1 MTGFRQDH
9 HRPSEA
15 CHTRTLDARSS
26 KAVPVRPESVLV
38 ASHLALIEQ
47 MDRAF
52 AEQGRL
58 DPATWLAID
67 AQLLEAHEAHELTTD
82 EYVRLHEI
90 IENRL
95 GRASLLGWS

>member
-1 MTGFRQDH
+1 MTAIRPDH
-9 HRPSEA
+9 HRASSD
-15 CHTRTLDARSS
+15 CHTHTLDARSS
-26 KAVPVRPESVLV
+26 KAVPVRTESVLV

-67 AQLLEAHEAHELTTD
+67 AQLLDCYEGHELTTD
-82 EYVRLHEI
+82 EYVRLHAI
-90 IENRL
+90 IENRI

>member
-1 MTGFRQDH
+1 M
-9 HRPSEA
+9 
-15 CHTRTLDARSS
+15 
-26 KAVPVRPESVLV
+26 PVRTESVLV

-67 AQLLEAHEAHELTTD
+67 AQLLEAHEACDLTTD
-82 EYVRLHEI
+82 EYVRLHAI

>member
-26 KAVPVRPESVLV
+26 KAVVVRQGSDLF
-38 ASHLALIEQ
+38 ASHLRLLEQ

-52 AEQGRL
+52 FEQGRL

-67 AQLLEAHEAHELTTD
+67 AQILQAHEAYELTTD
-82 EYVRLHEI
+82 ETMRLHAI

-95 GRASLLGWS
+95 GRASILGWS